1 MESATSP
8 QKRERGCILSI
19 ERLLTFTRDM
29 TALLETG
36 PGEQQILDAGSR
48 LLSALVAADDW
59 LPDHFA
65 RPHAKYYQQYL
76 LYADP
81 LDRLSIVSF
90 VWGPG
95 QKTPVHD
102 HTTWGIVGLLRGRE
116 REIAYSRQ
124 ADGSYRATAE
134 GVLLP
139 GQTSCVSPAIGD
151 VHQVFNDLSDQ
162 TSISIHVYGAN
173 IGRVQRHVFDPASG
187 AEKSFVSGYASS
199 FVPNLWS

>member
-1 MESATSP
+1 M
-8 QKRERGCILSI
+8 

-29 TALLETG
+29 TALLESG
-36 PGEQQILDAGSR
+36 PGEARLLDDGSR
-48 LLSALVAADDW
+48 LLSALVATDDW

-65 RPHAKYYQQYL
+65 RPHPEYYQQYL

-102 HTTWGIVGLLRGRE
+102 HLTWGIVGLLRGRE
-116 REIAYSRQ
+116 REVTYSRQ
-124 ADGSYRATAE
+124 ADGSYCATAE
-134 GVLLP
+134 AVLMP

-151 VHQVFNDLSDQ
+151 VHQVSNDLSDQ

-173 IGRVQRHVFDPASG
+173 IGRVKRHVFDPVSG

-199 FVPNLWS
+199 FVPNLWG